1 MDAFRRY
8 RLIISTHSKNSL
20 KLSKGEENMHIFN
33 RRSLIIASSAIA
45 MALTATQPSFAAD
58 KKTLAFVVN
67 VPADFWTIARAGTN
81 KAQAELPN
89 YNIEFYIPGEM
100 SAAAQKKILEDLLA
114 RGVAGVAISPVN
126 PDDSTAILN
135 EVASKAVLITHDADA
150 PKSNRL
156 MYVGTDNVAAGRQAG
171 ELMKKALPNGGKAML
186 FVGTM
191 DAANARER
199 SQGIKEAIAGTKIEI
214 IDIRTDGGDQAKAK
228 ANVEDTLTKYPD
240 IDLLVGLWAYNTP
253 QIYNAVKA
261 LGKAGS
267 VKIVGF
273 DEDQQTLKGVAEG
286 VIDGTVVQQP
296 FEFGYQSMINMA
308 KIIEGD
314 KSVIPENKL
323 QIVPTQIIDKSNVKE
338 FGENLKKVLSG
349 K

>member
-1 MDAFRRY
+1 
-8 RLIISTHSKNSL
+8 
-20 KLSKGEENMHIFN
+20 MHIFN
-33 RRSLIIASSAIA
+33 RRTLIIASSAIA
-45 MALTATQPSFAAD
+45 MALSATSPSFAAD

-199 SQGIKEAIAGTKIEI
+199 SQGIKEAIAGTNIEI

-296 FEFGYQSMINMA
+296 YEFGYQSMINMA

-338 FGENLKKVLSG
+338 FGENLKKVLAA

>member
-1 MDAFRRY
+1 M
-8 RLIISTHSKNSL
+8 T
-20 KLSKGEENMHIFN
+20 IFS

-45 MALTATQPSFAAD
+45 MALTSTAPGFAQD

-67 VPADFWTIARAGTN
+67 VPADFWTIARAGTT

-150 PKSNRL
+150 PNSNRL

-171 ELMKKALPNGGKAML
+171 ELMKKALPDGGKAML

-199 SQGIKEAIAGTKIEI
+199 TQGLKEAIEGSKIEI

-273 DEDQQTLKGVAEG
+273 DEDQQTLKGIAEG

-296 FEFGYQSMINMA
+296 FEFGYHSMINMA
-308 KIIEGD
+308 KLIEGD

-323 QIVPTQIIDKSNVKE
+323 QIVPTQIVDKSNVKE
-338 FGENLKKVLSG
+338 FGDNLKALIG

>member
-1 MDAFRRY
+1 MVFMPTTGAQ
-8 RLIISTHSKNSL
+8 
-20 KLSKGEENMHIFN
+20 E
-33 RRSLIIASSAIA
+33 
-45 MALTATQPSFAAD
+45 

-67 VPADFWTIARAGTN
+67 VPADFWTIAKRGTE

-89 YNIEFYIPGEM
+89 YNIEFFIPGEM
-100 SAAAQKKILEDLLA
+100 SAAAQKRILEDLLA

-135 EVASKAVLITHDADA
+135 QVASQAVLFTHDADA
-150 PKSNRL
+150 PNSNRA
-156 MYVGTDNVAAGRQAG
+156 MYIGTDNVDAGRKAG
-171 ELMKKALPNGGKAML
+171 ELMKRALPDGGKAML

-261 LGKAGS
+261 AGVEGK

-273 DEDQQTLKGVAEG
+273 DEDQQTLKGISEG
-286 VIDGTVVQQP
+286 AILGTVVQQP
-296 FEFGYQSMINMA
+296 YEFGYQSMIKLA
-308 KIIEGD
+308 KYIEGD
-314 KSVIPENKL
+314 KSVVPENKL
-323 QIVPTQIIDKSNVKE
+323 DIVPTQIIDKENVKE
-338 FGENLKKVLSG
+338 FAQKTADLLKK
-349 K
+349 

>member
-1 MDAFRRY
+1 MKTF
-8 RLIISTHSKNSL
+8 S
-20 KLSKGEENMHIFN
+20 

-45 MALTATQPSFAAD
+45 MALTSTGPSFAQD

-150 PKSNRL
+150 PNSNRL

-171 ELMKKALPNGGKAML
+171 ELMKKALPDGGKAML

-199 SQGIKEAIAGTKIEI
+199 TQGIKEAIEGTKIEI

-296 FEFGYQSMINMA
+296 YEFGYQSMINMA
-308 KIIEGD
+308 KLIEGD
-314 KSVIPENKL
+314 KSVIPANKL

-338 FGENLKKVLSG
+338 FGENLKKVLG

>member
-1 MDAFRRY
+1 MNIFSRR
-8 RLIISTHSKNSL
+8 T
-20 KLSKGEENMHIFN
+20 
-33 RRSLIIASSAIA
+33 LIIASSAIA
-45 MALTATQPSFAAD
+45 MALTATQPSFATD

-67 VPADFWTIARAGTN
+67 VPADFWTIARRGTE

-114 RGVAGVAISPVN
+114 KGVAGVAISPVN

-135 EVASKAVLITHDADA
+135 EVASKAVLVTHDADA
-150 PKSNRL
+150 PASNRL
-156 MYVGTDNVAAGRQAG
+156 MYIGTDNVAAGRQAG
-171 ELMKKALPNGGKAML
+171 ELMKKALPDGGKAML

-199 SQGIKEAIAGTKIEI
+199 TQGLKEAIAGTKIEI

-253 QIYNAVKA
+253 QIYNAVKS

-273 DEDQQTLKGVAEG
+273 DEDQQTLKGIAEG

-296 FEFGYQSMINMA
+296 YEFGYQSMIKMA
-308 KIIEGD
+308 KLVEGD

-323 QIVPTQIIDKSNVKE
+323 DIVSTQIIDKSNVADFAVKIKE
-338 FGENLKKVLSG
+338 LLAK
-349 K
+349 

>member
-1 MDAFRRY
+1 
-8 RLIISTHSKNSL
+8 
-20 KLSKGEENMHIFN
+20 MHIFN
-33 RRSLIIASSAIA
+33 RRTLIIASSAIA
-45 MALTATQPSFAAD
+45 MALSATQPSFAAD

-171 ELMKKALPNGGKAML
+171 ELMKKALPDGGKAML

-253 QIYNAVKA
+253 QIYNAVKS

-296 FEFGYQSMINMA
+296 YEFGYQSMINMA

-314 KSVIPENKL
+314 NSVIPENKL

-338 FGENLKKVLSG
+338 FGENLKKVLAA

>member
-1 MDAFRRY
+1 MKSITRR
-8 RLIISTHSKNSL
+8 
-20 KLSKGEENMHIFN
+20 IFVGV
-33 RRSLIIASSAIA
+33 AAAA
-45 MALTATQPSFAAD
+45 MAAVVAQPTLAQD

-67 VPADFWTIARAGTN
+67 VPADFWTIARRGTE

-89 YNIEFYIPGEM
+89 YNIEFYVPGEM
-100 SAAAQKKILEDLLA
+100 SAAAQKRILEDLLA
-114 RGVAGVAISPVN
+114 KGVAGVAISPVN
-126 PDDSTAILN
+126 PDDSTDILN
-135 EVASKAVLITHDADA
+135 QVASKAALITQDADA
-150 PKSNRL
+150 PNSNRL
-156 MYVGTDNVAAGRQAG
+156 MYLGTDNVAAGRQAG
-171 ELMKKALPNGGKAML
+171 ELMKKALPEGGTAML

-199 SQGIKEAIAGTKIEI
+199 TQGIKEAIEGTKIEI

-240 IDLLVGLWAYNTP
+240 INLLVGLWAYNTP

-261 LGKAGS
+261 AGMGGK

-273 DEDQQTLKGVAEG
+273 DEDQQTLKGISEG

-296 FEFGYQSMINMA
+296 YEFGYQSMITLA

-314 KSVIPENKL
+314 TSVIPANK
-323 QIVPTQIIDKSNVKE
+323 QNIIPTQIVDKSNVEDFAVRIKD
-338 FGENLKKVLSG
+338 LLAK
-349 K
+349 

>member
-1 MDAFRRY
+1 MRMRKFIDA
-8 RLIISTHSKNSL
+8 
-20 KLSKGEENMHIFN
+20 G
-33 RRSLIIASSAIA
+33 RSLAAARIAPVDLLRRTIIMTASAAVAS
-45 MALTATQPSFAAD
+45 MVFMPPSLAQE

-67 VPADFWTIARAGTN
+67 VPADFWTIAKRGTE

-89 YNIEFYIPGEM
+89 YNIEFFIPGEM
-100 SAAAQKKILEDLLA
+100 SAAAQKRILEDLLA

-135 EVASKAVLITHDADA
+135 QVASQAVLFTHDADA
-150 PKSNRL
+150 PNSNRA
-156 MYVGTDNVAAGRQAG
+156 MYIGTDNVDAGRKAG
-171 ELMKKALPNGGKAML
+171 ELMKRALPDGGKAML

-240 IDLLVGLWAYNTP
+240 INLLVGLWAYNTP

-261 LGKAGS
+261 AGMEGK

-273 DEDQQTLKGVAEG
+273 DEDQQTLKGISEG
-286 VIDGTVVQQP
+286 TILGTVVQQP
-296 FEFGYQSMINMA
+296 YEFGYQSMIKLA
-308 KIIEGD
+308 KYIEGD
-314 KSVIPENKL
+314 KSVVPENKL
-323 QIVPTQIIDKSNVKE
+323 DIVPTQIIDKENVKE
-338 FGENLKKVLSG
+338 FAQKTADLLKK
-349 K
+349 

>member
-1 MDAFRRY
+1 MTI
-8 RLIISTHSKNSL
+8 L
-20 KLSKGEENMHIFN
+20 N
-33 RRSLIIASSAIA
+33 RRTLIIASSAIA
-45 MALTATQPSFAAD
+45 MAFSATQPSFAAD

-150 PKSNRL
+150 PNSNRL

-171 ELMKKALPNGGKAML
+171 ELIKKARPDGGKAML

-199 SQGIKEAIAGTKIEI
+199 TQGIKEAIEGSKIEI

-296 FEFGYQSMINMA
+296 YEFGYQSMINMA
-308 KIIEGD
+308 KLIEGD
-314 KSVIPENKL
+314 KSVIPANKL
-323 QIVPTQIIDKSNVKE
+323 QIVPTQIVDKSNVKE
-338 FGENLKKVLSG
+338 FGDNLKAVLG

>member
-1 MDAFRRY
+1 MKSITRR
-8 RLIISTHSKNSL
+8 TFV
-20 KLSKGEENMHIFN
+20 GV
-33 RRSLIIASSAIA
+33 AATA
-45 MALTATQPSFAAD
+45 MAAVVAQPTLAQD

-67 VPADFWTIARAGTN
+67 VPADFWTIARRGTE

-89 YNIEFYIPGEM
+89 YNIEFYVPGEM
-100 SAAAQKKILEDLLA
+100 SAAAQKRILEDLLA
-114 RGVAGVAISPVN
+114 KGVAGVAISPVN
-126 PDDSTAILN
+126 PDDSTDILN
-135 EVASKAVLITHDADA
+135 QVASKAALITQDADA
-150 PKSNRL
+150 PNSNRL
-156 MYVGTDNVAAGRQAG
+156 MYLGTDNVAAGRQAG
-171 ELMKKALPNGGKAML
+171 ELMKKSLPEGGTAML

-199 SQGIKEAIAGTKIEI
+199 TQGIKEAIAGTKIEI

-261 LGKAGS
+261 AGMGGK

-273 DEDQQTLKGVAEG
+273 DEDQQTLKGISEG

-296 FEFGYQSMINMA
+296 YEFGYQSMITLA

-314 KSVIPENKL
+314 TSVIPANK
-323 QIVPTQIIDKSNVKE
+323 QNIIPTQIVDKSNVEDFAKRIKD
-338 FGENLKKVLSG
+338 LLAK
-349 K
+349 

>member
-1 MDAFRRY
+1 
-8 RLIISTHSKNSL
+8 
-20 KLSKGEENMHIFN
+20 MHIFN

-45 MALTATQPSFAAD
+45 MALTATQASFAAD

-296 FEFGYQSMINMA
+296 YEFGYQSMINMA
-308 KIIEGD
+308 KLIEGD

-338 FGENLKKVLSG
+338 FGDNLKKVLAQ
-349 K
+349 